1 MYIYIYIFKSKHKLN
16 PSKCFDINF
25 SSLVDEKQGAKY
37 LLRDIPPTTT
47 TTTCVAWLRTHIQF
61 QRQPAGH
68 SYYFVHLK
76 KYTKGQS
83 YPAMGLMSGSVHR
96 GPFGCSTD
104 ITHTCHPVNKLS
116 VVTIPSVICV
126 LETTEEQILHNP
138 VRGLLFRKLYS
149 EHSSRTNSWS
159 YKYKL

>member
-1 MYIYIYIFKSKHKLN
+1 MFWHKLL
-16 PSKCFDINF
+16 F
-25 SSLVDEKQGAKY
+25 LVGDKQCAKY
-37 LLRDIPPTTT
+37 LLRVGSPHLAPPPRHS
-47 TTTCVAWLRTHIQF
+47 CVVWPRTHIQF
-61 QRQPAGH
+61 QTQPAGY

-83 YPAMGLMSGSVHR
+83 YPAMGLMSESGHQR
-96 GPFGCSTD
+96 PFGCGTD
-104 ITHTCHPVNKLS
+104 ITHTCHPANKLS
-116 VVTIPSVICV
+116 VVTIPLVICV
-126 LETTEEQILHNP
+126 LESTEKLILHNP